1 MIIDISYYNPIK
13 DWDLVKNAVD
23 GIIIRMGYS
32 GYASGKCVLDNKWR
46 LYSAAALEKGIPRGA
61 YFFPQSVNITEA
73 EREADFI
80 YNELK
85 DCSLPLGIWLDSEI
99 ADTKNKSG
107 RADKLNKATRTQM
120 LLIIIKKLRTYGLTC
135 GIYASASWFISNL
148 DMSKLQDVPLW
159 VAQWNS
165 TLTFKYPAQLW
176 QYSDNGSIPGIIGR
190 VDLDKFVKEEKV
202 PDPELDAAVDVIACR
217 VIKGDFGYGHD
228 NRMLKIYELI
238 RLRVND
244 ILK

>member
-1 MIIDISYYNPIK
+1 MKYVDDINLKYGGEGTK
-13 DWDLVKNAVD
+13 
-23 GIIIRMGYS
+23 
-32 GYASGKCVLDNKWR
+32 
-46 LYSAAALEKGIPRGA
+46 LYSTAGTRFKTLCIQNDLHLLDASVRHLGTDINYIVLE
-61 YFFPQSVNITEA
+61 N
-73 EREADFI
+73 I

-120 LLIIIKKLRTYGLTC
+120 LLIIIEKLRVYGLSC

-176 QYSDNGSIPGIIGR
+176 QYSDNGSIPGINGR
-190 VDLDKFVKEEKV
+190 VDLDKFVKEEKA
-202 PDPELDAAVDVIACR
+202 PDPELDAAVDVIARR
-217 VIKGDFGYGHD
+217 VIKGDFGCGHD